1 MRRSPHQLISG
12 RGEPRTKVPHATCEG
27 TGLQGRMGPF
37 CNTASFSQSCAR
49 SHIHLG
55 IGNVVFVLFQ
65 RFELHLQN
73 GALRRQTC
81 LEIAPERDQQLAC
94 DCDDRSPPDTAF
106 EFANTIVE
114 PDAQRAGGL
123 MSQPQPREL
132 NHDPAS
138 LGVTSLTDTLITARL
153 AALEM
158 RRRQTD
164 VARQLFA
171 IVKRAVEHF
180 ALLCS
185 VSILADAMASRSA
198 SIVLIIPIT
207 SSNRCSSRRISAL
220 SRGDNI
226 RPSAVRNRS
235 SRCIRS
241 WRRGG

>member
-12 RGEPRTKVPHATCEG
+12 RGEPVPRSLMQHARAQGSKEDGTLLQHGFFQPVMRTVTHPPWN
-27 TGLQGRMGPF
+27 RY
-37 CNTASFSQSCAR
+37 
-49 SHIHLG
+49 
-55 IGNVVFVLFQ
+55 VVFVLFQ

-81 LEIAPERDQQLAC
+81 LEITPERDQQLAC
-94 DCDDRSPPDTAF
+94 DCDDRNPPDTTL
-106 EFANTIVE
+106 EFADTIVE

-153 AALEM
+153 AAPEM

-171 IVKRAVEHF
+171 IVK
-180 ALLCS
+180 
-185 VSILADAMASRSA
+185 
-198 SIVLIIPIT
+198 
-207 SSNRCSSRRISAL
+207 
-220 SRGDNI
+220 
-226 RPSAVRNRS
+226 
-235 SRCIRS
+235 
-241 WRRGG
+241 